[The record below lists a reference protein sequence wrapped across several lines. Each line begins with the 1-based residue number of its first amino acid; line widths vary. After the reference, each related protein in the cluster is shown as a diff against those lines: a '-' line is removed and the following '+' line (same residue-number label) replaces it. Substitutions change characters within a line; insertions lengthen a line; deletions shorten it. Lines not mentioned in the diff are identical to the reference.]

1 MTEVVVRSY
10 CWGFVV
16 KTSQKGTGMEY
27 LFDTGWVDRP
37 EVTAAALQG
46 EIRCD
51 VAVIGAGVG
60 GMAAGLRLAE
70 RGVDVVVLEA
80 GICGWG
86 ASSRNGGYLT
96 DALSGDPRM
105 LSALHKRRLPGVMRF
120 GQSALRFAE
129 DLIERH
135 QIECDYN
142 RVGWV
147 SMASTTRH
155 RAKNAERA
163 AEVLRSLGADA
174 EYVDGREFGLP
185 HAFLGGVYEPHGGL
199 CNAGKYAL
207 GLRKVLLASGARVY
221 EQTPVQDL
229 ESSGSAVVITVPGG
243 KVRADRVLLATN
255 GYSADLPF
263 APPRLAAPLWVSLLE
278 TEPIDPERLDSTG
291 WTNGAGFVSNNNIV
305 SNFRKTP
312 HNTIVFGTRNV
323 QAPQGPLGARTTDPA
338 VAKDLLRGFRE
349 AFPSL
354 RDVATQKT
362 WGGWIGMSPTLLP
375 VAGQSSSRV
384 LYTNG
389 CNGYGMTQAPYLATL
404 LADRLAGDEM
414 HEDLR
419 AVWYDHNVFPPN
431 PQFSALG
438 ARALWTLD
446 RITDQVDRLRS

>member
-1 MTEVVVRSY
+1 MTGVVVRSY

-105 LSALHKRRLPGVMRF
+105 LSALHRRRLPGVMRF

-323 QAPQGPLGARTTDPA
+323 QAPQGRWVLGPPTRQWPRICCAASARRSRPCA
-338 VAKDLLRGFRE
+338 MSQRKKPGA
-349 AFPSL
+349 
-354 RDVATQKT
+354 
-362 WGGWIGMSPTLLP
+362 GGSECRRRC
-375 VAGQSSSRV
+375 SR
-384 LYTNG
+384 
-389 CNGYGMTQAPYLATL
+389 
-404 LADRLAGDEM
+404 
-414 HEDLR
+414 
-419 AVWYDHNVFPPN
+419 
-431 PQFSALG
+431 
-438 ARALWTLD
+438 
-446 RITDQVDRLRS
+446 